1 MSAGATTTSVR
12 AGRSQSVSPA
22 DLEVVAG
29 AVGPAEELASQI
41 GRSKRTIYKI
51 RDRLILK
58 LKKELK

>member
-1 MSAGATTTSVR
+1 MFDEEAPRVT
-12 AGRSQSVSPA
+12 
-22 DLEVVAG
+22 
-29 AVGPAEELASQI
+29 AEELAVQI